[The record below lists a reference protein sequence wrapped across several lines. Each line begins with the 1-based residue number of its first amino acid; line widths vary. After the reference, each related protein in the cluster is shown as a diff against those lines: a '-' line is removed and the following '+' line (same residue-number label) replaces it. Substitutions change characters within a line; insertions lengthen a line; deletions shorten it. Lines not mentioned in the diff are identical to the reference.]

1 MIAGLAGQLLSGAAG
16 KLASKTLASRLGS
29 HLVESRAIDPDL
41 LWFSIDRSAV
51 RTATQ
56 VLKDELGCRFLI
68 SAGIDER
75 PLDGGY
81 GVVHFFSNDEAHLFL
96 ALDCSVPESDTRL
109 DSITPLIPGA
119 AWSEQEFRD
128 LVGVEP
134 EGHPDPRRLVL
145 PDDWPEG
152 MHPLRRDFAYNYRPP
167 AVEGAAPEKIRTPE
181 GTSVIPLGPFFPVLE
196 EPARFRLFV
205 EGETVKGCDYRGF
218 YSHRGIEKLA
228 ESALSYDKMP
238 FLAERICGIC
248 GFIHST
254 AYCQALEKAAG
265 IKVPRRAEYIRTL
278 MLELE
283 RVHSHLLWLGI
294 AGHILGFD
302 TVLMQSWRIREPLM
316 WLTEEISGNRKT
328 YGMNAVGGVRRDIR
342 PDQLKS
348 IMKVLDE
355 VEREVKAVRKAIAG
369 DTTLHAR
376 TRGVGPLSLQGARD
390 YCVVGPPA
398 RASGVPVDARL
409 NHPYAAYDALPPKLC
424 TQEAG
429 DTWARVLVRLDE
441 LEESIRIIGEAL
453 RTLPEGPIQA
463 ELPEM
468 PDGRVGI
475 SAVEAPRG
483 EAIHF
488 VMTGGANRP
497 YRWRVRAPTYPNLQA
512 VPVMI
517 QDQMLADVPITIGS
531 LDPCFSCTERF
542 EVVNT
547 RDRSIRIFTAE
558 ELTGGVWAHEPGGRP

>member
-1 MIAGLAGQLLSGAAG
+1 MMATVAAQVVPRLSA
-16 KLASKTLASRLGS
+16 KLAKRLGPE
-29 HLVESRAIDPDL
+29 LLEVRTVEPDL
-41 LWFSIDRSAV
+41 VWFTIDRSAV

-56 VLKDELGCRFLI
+56 VLKKELGCRFLM

-81 GVVHFFSNDEAHLFL
+81 GVVHFFSLDDSHVFL
-96 ALDCSVPESDTRL
+96 ALTCSLPASDARL

-128 LVGVEP
+128 LLGVEP
-134 EGHPDPRRLVL
+134 QGHPDPRRLVL

-152 MHPLRRDFAYNYRPP
+152 MHPLRRDFPYNYRPP
-167 AVEGAAPEKIRTPE
+167 AVAVQPRLKEPPKGST
-181 GTSVIPLGPFFPVLE
+181 VIPLGPFFPVLE

-205 EGETVKGCDYRGF
+205 EGETITGCDYRGF
-218 YSHRGIEKLA
+218 YNHRGIEKLG
-228 ESALSYDKMP
+228 ESALTYEKMP

-254 AYCQALEKAAG
+254 AYCQAVEKAAG
-265 IKVPRRAEYIRTL
+265 IVVPRRAEYIRTI

-302 TVLMQSWRIREPLM
+302 TVLMQSWRIREPMM

-328 YGMNAVGGVRRDIR
+328 YGMNMVGGVRRDVT
-342 PDQLKS
+342 PEQFPG
-348 IMKVLDE
+348 IMKV
-355 VEREVKAVRKAIAG
+355 VEEAARETRQVRKAIAG

-376 TRGVGPLSLQGARD
+376 ARGVGPLTPEVARD
-390 YCVVGPPA
+390 MCVVGPPA
-398 RASGVPVDARL
+398 RASGLKIDARL
-409 NHPYAAYDALPPKLC
+409 DHPYAAYDALPPKLC
-424 TQEAG
+424 TQPDG
-429 DTWARVLVRLDE
+429 DTWSRVLVRLDE
-441 LEESIRIIGEAL
+441 LEESVRIIGEAL
-453 RTLPEGPIQA
+453 RTMPEGPIQA
-463 ELPEM
+463 AVGEI
-468 PDGRVGI
+468 PDGRMAI

-483 EAIHF
+483 EAVHF
-488 VMTGGANRP
+488 VRTGSENRP

-512 VPVMI
+512 VPAMI
-517 QDQMLADVPITIGS
+517 LGQQLADVPITIGS

-542 EVVNT
+542 EVVDT
-547 RDRSIRIFTAE
+547 RQSSMRVYTAA
-558 ELTGGVWAHEPGGRP
+558 ELTGGRDAGEGGGQP

>member
-1 MIAGLAGQLLSGAAG
+1 MIAPVKAQLATALAG
-16 KLASKTLASRLGS
+16 KLGRRLGAELRES
-29 HLVESRAIDPDL
+29 HVIEPDL
-41 LWFSIDRSAV
+41 LWFSIDRAAV

-56 VLKDELGCRFLI
+56 VLRKELGCRFLI

-81 GVVHFFSNDEAHLFL
+81 GVVHFFSKDDDHLFL
-96 ALDCSVPESDTRL
+96 ALDCSLPESDARL

-119 AWSEQEFRD
+119 AWSEQEFKD
-128 LVGVEP
+128 LLGIQP
-134 EGHPDPRRLVL
+134 AGHPDPRRLVL

-152 MHPLRRDFAYNYRPP
+152 MHPLRRDFPYNYRPP
-167 AVEGAAPEKIRTPE
+167 SVVNPPALKEPPHGS
-181 GTSVIPLGPFFPVLE
+181 SVIPVGPFFPVLE

-205 EGETVKGCDYRGF
+205 EGETVTGCDYRGF
-218 YSHRGIEKLA
+218 YNHRGIEKLA
-228 ESALSYDKMP
+228 ESAMTYDKMP

-254 AYCQALEKAAG
+254 CYCQAVEKAAG
-265 IKVPRRAEYIRTL
+265 IVVPRRAEYIRTL

-302 TVLMQSWRIREPLM
+302 TVLMQAWRIREPVM
-316 WLTEEISGNRKT
+316 WLTEEITGNRKT
-328 YGMNAVGGVRRDIR
+328 YSMNAVGGVRRDITPAQMPR
-342 PDQLKS
+342 IL
-348 IMKVLDE
+348 E
-355 VEREVKAVRKAIAG
+355 VVGQVAREATEVRKAIAG

-376 TRGVGPLSLQGARD
+376 AKGVGPLSPDAARD

-398 RASGVPVDARL
+398 RASGVRVDARL
-409 NHPYAAYDALPPKLC
+409 DHPYAAYDALPPKLC
-424 TQEAG
+424 TQQGG
-429 DTWARVLVRLDE
+429 DVWARVLVRLDE
-441 LEESIRIIGEAL
+441 LEESVRLVGEAL

-463 ELPEM
+463 ELTEM
-468 PDGRVGI
+468 PERRFGI

-483 EAIHF
+483 EAVPF
-488 VMTGGANRP
+488 VMTGGVNRP

-512 VPVMI
+512 VGVMVKG
-517 QDQMLADVPITIGS
+517 QTLADVPITIGS

-542 EVVNT
+542 EVVDA
-547 RDRSIRIFTAE
+547 RAQSSRIYTAE
-558 ELTGGVWAHEPGGRP
+558 ELTRGVLPSGGQP